1 MTKIML
7 VDRQDEY
14 LDIEL
19 DIIRYIGAEIFTT
32 DKGKEALSQEDEFDV
47 YLIGTDLADISGFR
61 VCREIRSRLN
71 RPIIMLTDNHDD
83 SMKFIAYESG
93 ADRFIEKPFNETSFE
108 LSVRAMLRIEHPESN
123 RDIIKMAGIEMDLNN
138 RTITSDSRAVE
149 LTQTEYRILEHMM
162 RNQGRAISRLELIKH
177 IWGFERGIPTSTLN
191 VHMKNIR
198 DKLGINQIET
208 IRGYGYRLN
217 GQRTKDN

>member
-14 LDIEL
+14 LNIEL

-32 DKGKEALSQEDEFDV
+32 DKGKEALNQEGEFDV

-71 RPIIMLTDNHDD
+71 RPIIMLTDNHDE
-83 SMKFIAYESG
+83 STKFIAYESG
-93 ADRFIEKPFNETSFE
+93 ADRFIEKPFNETTFE
-108 LSVRAMLRIEHPESN
+108 LSVRAMLRIEHSEYS
-123 RDIIKMAGIEMDLNN
+123 RGIIKAASIEMDLNN
-138 RTITSDSRAVE
+138 RTVTSNNKTVE
-149 LTQTEYRILEHMM
+149 LTRTEYRILEHIM
-162 RNQGRAISRLELIKH
+162 RNQGRAISRLELVEH

-191 VHMKNIR
+191 VHIKNIR

-217 GQRTKDN
+217 GQQTKDD